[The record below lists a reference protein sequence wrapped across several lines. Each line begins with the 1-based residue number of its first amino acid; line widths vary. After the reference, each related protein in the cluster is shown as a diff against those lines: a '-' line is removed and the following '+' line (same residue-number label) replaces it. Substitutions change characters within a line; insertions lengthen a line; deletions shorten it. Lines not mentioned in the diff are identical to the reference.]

1 MTLHWMRERILPLA
15 LALVGI
21 GPTAAASEVEPAM
34 NAAAS
39 ETKAAPGATSDSRG
53 ELDGEAASA
62 ASHAEAGDGAD
73 AGDHAVDRDADKDD
87 EPAAH
92 AWTAREAEHLLNR
105 AGFGATPAEVA
116 AAVAAGRDATIE
128 GLFLPPELQVP
139 LEVPEKTTFK
149 DGLARPDEMDRDDAR
164 RMSRRLDRDQLNQYT
179 SWWFDTMQSGADPL
193 RDRMTLFWH
202 GYFTSSQRDVR
213 SSYQMIQQNQLLR
226 ANALGSFE
234 ELLFGIAKDPA
245 MLEYLDNDENKK
257 GNPNENFAREVMEL
271 FTLGEGHYTED
282 DIKEAARA
290 FTGWRSRR
298 GEFREQTRQ
307 HDTGKK
313 TILGETGRFDG
324 DDVLEMLLRQDECGP
339 HVAGRLLAYLEGV
352 EPSPERKAHYG
363 ALLAAADYDVG
374 TLLREL
380 FRDPHFYSDA
390 VVGQRVAG
398 PIDHLVGMSRRLE
411 LDPPDIWLTY
421 GTELLGQELFNP
433 PNVKG
438 WPGGMAWITTAS
450 FMHRGNLAG
459 ILLGTVEVG
468 DLIEG
473 GTFGEDMAA
482 LRDLARDAAGRP
494 APRGDGDEGMTG
506 DVMSGEGEMMTGE
519 MSASTPSPADLRRLG
534 QLSRL
539 KRLDR
544 SWTPKLR
551 LERDLARGRTPDE
564 VVDGLADLLLAVE
577 LPPETRAFLIDEYQ
591 ARLAEL
597 PNTGRRSK
605 DRRNLEELLRSF
617 AHLILSLP
625 EAQLN

>member
-21 GPTAAASEVEPAM
+21 GPAATAAETALPVTGEDTRDDLRTADETSEQ
-34 NAAAS
+34 
-39 ETKAAPGATSDSRG
+39 ATI
-53 ELDGEAASA
+53 
-62 ASHAEAGDGAD
+62 
-73 AGDHAVDRDADKDD
+73 
-87 EPAAH
+87 

-105 AGFGATPAEVA
+105 AGFGATPEQVA

-179 SWWFDTMQSGADPL
+179 GWWFDTMLNGADPL

-257 GNPNENFAREVMEL
+257 ENPNENFAREVMEL
-271 FTLGEGHYTED
+271 FTLGEGHYVED

-298 GEFREQTRQ
+298 GEFREQSRQ
-307 HDTGKK
+307 HDTGEK

-324 DDVLEMLLRQDECGP
+324 DDVLEILLRQDECGP
-339 HVAGRLLAYLEGV
+339 HVAGRLLEYLEGV
-352 EPSPERKAHYG
+352 SPSDERKAHYG
-363 ALLAAADYDVG
+363 ALLAGSDYDVG

-411 LDPPDIWLTY
+411 LDPPAVWLTY

-438 WPGGMAWITTAS
+438 WPGGMTWITTAS

-473 GTFGEDMAA
+473 GTFGEDLAA
-482 LRDLARDAAGRP
+482 LRDLARDAAGRAGQGP
-494 APRGDGDEGMTG
+494 SADGAGEGM
-506 DVMSGEGEMMTGE
+506 MGEGEMMDGE
-519 MSASTPSPADLRRLG
+519 MMDGDMSATAPSPADLRRLG

-544 SWTPKLR
+544 SWNPKLR
-551 LERDLARGRTPDE
+551 LERDLARNRTPAE

-577 LPPETRAFLIDEYQ
+577 LPSETRAFLLDEYQ

-597 PNTGRRSK
+597 PETGRRSE